1 VLSRP
6 SAAVLV
12 TLIVLAAG
20 VAAVPLFGGTYA
32 LKFVTRVMVLAIL
45 VLSLDFLIGISGLVS
60 FGHAMFFGL
69 GAYAAYFL
77 SPTDAGANLI
87 VAFGG
92 AMLCAGA
99 AALAVGALAVLTRG
113 FYFIMV
119 TLAFGEMA
127 FALFHDGG
135 FSGGSDGAYINVKPT
150 LSVGSVTLLDLDRR
164 IVFFYFCLA
173 LLIACYVG
181 LLAVARGPAGRV
193 LQGIHWNE
201 TRIAALGYN
210 TYAHKLVAFTLAGSV
225 AGLAGALFATIDGYV
240 TPELF
245 GWRQSGL
252 AIMMAVLGGI
262 GTLFGAILGAILY
275 AGLEEVLKT
284 ASLVGSLA
292 EHWSLALGA
301 ILITAVLAVP
311 RGVAGLFPAASSVLP
326 TFPAHASTVNAS
338 KAKEGRGGLAMSTAN
353 LTRRFGGLLAVDDV
367 TLSFAP
373 NKVHAVIGPNGA
385 GKTTFINML
394 SGALQPTSGRIVVDG
409 ADVTGR
415 ALHAMARLG
424 VGRSY
429 QITNVILPFTV
440 RENCLLAA
448 QACEPSPVR
457 MSSRGQRAQIEAD
470 IHDALEAV
478 GLSQRATM
486 KAADLSHGEQRQ
498 LEIAMLIASG
508 GRVLILD
515 EPLAGMGPEETGR
528 VTALLRRLAAQH
540 TVILIEHDM
549 DAVFSVADTL
559 TVLVGGRLLAHGA
572 PDAIRRDAS
581 VREAYLGQMD
591 TAARA
596 TPTRHPISPT
606 AIGLDAKGLNTFYGQ
621 SHILHDIDF
630 RINPGETVSLLGRNG
645 MGKTTLLRTLM
656 GLTPPRSGTIRLG
669 ARDIMGARPS
679 VVARAGLVFVP
690 EGRSIFPNL
699 TVEENLTVAA
709 TSRPGE
715 AQWTLARIYSLFP
728 RLAERRGNWGNQLS
742 GGEQKMLA
750 IARALMTNPNILLLD
765 EATEGLAPKVREEI
779 WATIRTIGEAGI
791 ATVVVD
797 KNLTDLLALANRH
810 VILSKGRVV
819 FNGSAEELQADTAFI
834 HSHLGV

>member
-1 VLSRP
+1 
-6 SAAVLV
+6 
-12 TLIVLAAG
+12 
-20 VAAVPLFGGTYA
+20 
-32 LKFVTRVMVLAIL
+32 
-45 VLSLDFLIGISGLVS
+45 
-60 FGHAMFFGL
+60 
-69 GAYAAYFL
+69 
-77 SPTDAGANLI
+77 
-87 VAFGG
+87 
-92 AMLCAGA
+92 
-99 AALAVGALAVLTRG
+99 
-113 FYFIMV
+113 
-119 TLAFGEMA
+119 
-127 FALFHDGG
+127 
-135 FSGGSDGAYINVKPT
+135 
-150 LSVGSVTLLDLDRR
+150 VTLLGLDQR

-173 LLIACYVG
+173 LLIVCYVS
-181 LLAVARGPAGRV
+181 LLAVARGPVGRV
-193 LQGIHWNE
+193 LQGIRWNE

-210 TYAHKLVAFTLAGSV
+210 TYAHKLVAFTLAGSI

-275 AGLEEVLKT
+275 AGLEELLKT
-284 ASLVGSLA
+284 ASLVGPLA

-301 ILITAVLAVP
+301 ILIAAVLAVP
-311 RGVAGLFPAASSVLP
+311 RGIAGLFPVGSSALQIP
-326 TFPAHASTVNAS
+326 MRASTLPPSTAE
-338 KAKEGRGGLAMSTAN
+338 EGQNGLAVSTTS

-394 SGALQPTSGRIVVDG
+394 SGALQPTSGHIAVDG

-415 ALHAMARLG
+415 TLHAMARLG
-424 VGRSY
+424 IGRSY
-429 QITNVILPFTV
+429 QITNIVQPFTV

-448 QACEPSPVR
+448 QACQPSPVR
-457 MSSRGQRAQIEAD
+457 ISSRGQRAQNEAD
-470 IHDALEAV
+470 IHNALDAV
-478 GLSQRATM
+478 GLTQRVAM

-508 GRVLILD
+508 ARVLILD

-528 VTALLRRLAAQH
+528 VTALLRSLAAQH

-549 DAVFSVADTL
+549 DAVFAVADTL

-572 PDAIRRDAS
+572 PDAIRQDAS
-581 VREAYLGQMD
+581 VREAYLGQLD
-591 TAARA
+591 ATTRVTPAR
-596 TPTRHPISPT
+596 RPISS
-606 AIGLDAKGLNTFYGQ
+606 ASIGLEAKGINTFYGQ
-621 SHILHDIDF
+621 SHILHDVDF
-630 RINPGETVSLLGRNG
+630 RVAPGETVSLLGRNG

-656 GLTPPRSGTIRLG
+656 GLTPPRSGSIRLG
-669 ARDIMGARPS
+669 ARDMVGERPS
-679 VVARAGLVFVP
+679 VVARAGLAFVP

-709 TSRPGE
+709 TNRPGE
-715 AQWTLARIYSLFP
+715 APQWTLARIYSLFP

-750 IARALMTNPNILLLD
+750 IARALMTNPSILMLD

-779 WATIRTIGEAGI
+779 WATIRTISEAGI

-797 KNLTDLLALANRH
+797 KNLTDLLALADRH
-810 VILSKGRVV
+810 VILSKGQVV
-819 FNGSAEELQADTAFI
+819 FDGSAAELQADSGFI

>member
-6 SAAVLV
+6 SAAVLI
-12 TLIVLAAG
+12 TLVILAVGA
-20 VAAVPLFGGTYA
+20 AAVPLFGGTYA
-32 LKFVTRVMVLAIL
+32 LKFVTRVMVFAIL

-69 GAYAAYFL
+69 GAYAVYFL
-77 SPTDAGANLI
+77 SPNDAGANLI

-92 AMLCAGA
+92 AMLCAGL
-99 AALAVGALAVLTRG
+99 AALAVGAVAVLTRG

-135 FSGGSDGAYINVKPT
+135 FSGGSDGAYINVKPQ
-150 LSVGSVTLLDLDRR
+150 LSIGDLTLLDLDRR
-164 IVFFYFCLA
+164 IAFFYVCLA

-181 LLAVARGPAGRV
+181 LLAVARGPVGRV
-193 LQGIHWNE
+193 LQGIRWNE
-201 TRIAALGYN
+201 TRIAALGYD
-210 TYAHKLVAFTLAGSV
+210 TYAHKLMAFTLAGSI

-275 AGLEEVLKT
+275 AGLEEFLKT
-284 ASLVGSLA
+284 ASLVGPLA

-301 ILITAVLAVP
+301 ILIAAVLAVP
-311 RGVAGLFPAASSVLP
+311 RGVAGLFPAGASGRQMPTRELALP
-326 TFPAHASTVNAS
+326 PST
-338 KAKEGRGGLAMSTAN
+338 AKESRSGLAVSTAD

-373 NKVHAVIGPNGA
+373 NNVHAVIGPNGA

-394 SGALQPTSGRIVVDG
+394 SGALQPTSGHITVDG

-424 VGRSY
+424 IGRSY
-429 QITNVILPFTV
+429 QITNIIQPFTV
-440 RENCLLAA
+440 RENCFLAA
-448 QACEPSPVR
+448 QAREPNPVR
-457 MSSRGQRAQIEAD
+457 ISSRGQQAQIEED
-470 IHDALEAV
+470 IHGALEAV
-478 GLSQRATM
+478 GLAQRASA

-508 GRVLILD
+508 ARVLILD
-515 EPLAGMGPEETGR
+515 EPLAGMGSEETGR
-528 VTALLRRLAAQH
+528 VTALLRRLAMQH

-549 DAVFSVADTL
+549 DAVFAVADTL

-572 PDAIRRDAS
+572 PEAIRRDAS
-581 VREAYLGQMD
+581 VREAYLGLLD
-591 TAARA
+591 ATTRA
-596 TPTRHPISPT
+596 TPVRRPISAT
-606 AIGLDAKGLNTFYGQ
+606 IGLEATGINTFYGQ
-621 SHILHDIDF
+621 SHILHDVDF
-630 RINPGETVSLLGRNG
+630 RVAPGETVSLLGRNG

-656 GLTPPRSGTIRLG
+656 GLKPPRSGSIRLG
-669 ARDIMGARPS
+669 ARDMVGERPS
-679 VVARAGLVFVP
+679 VVARAGLAFVP

-699 TVEENLTVAA
+699 RVEENLTVAA
-709 TSRPGE
+709 TLRADASP
-715 AQWTLARIYSLFP
+715 QWTLARIYSLFP

-750 IARALMTNPNILLLD
+750 IARALMTNPSILLLD

-779 WATIRTIGEAGI
+779 WTTIRTISEAGI

-797 KNLTDLLALANRH
+797 KNLSDLLALANRH
-810 VILSKGRVV
+810 VVLSKGHVV
-819 FNGSAEELQADTAFI
+819 FDGSAAELQADSGFI
-834 HSHLGV
+834 HNHLGV

>member
-1 VLSRP
+1 MLARP
-6 SAAVLV
+6 SSAVIV
-12 TLIVLAAG
+12 TLVVLAG
-20 VAAVPLFGGTYA
+20 VAAAVPLFGGTYA

-69 GAYAAYFL
+69 GAYAVYFL
-77 SPTDAGANLI
+77 SPADAGASVI

-92 AMLCAGA
+92 AMLGAGV

-135 FSGGSDGAYINVKPT
+135 FSGGSDGAYINVKPQ
-150 LSVGSVTLLDLDRR
+150 LSIGDVTLLDLDRR

-173 LLIACYVG
+173 LLIVCYVS
-181 LLAVARGPAGRV
+181 LLAIARGPVGRV
-193 LQGIHWNE
+193 LQGIRWNE
-201 TRIAALGYN
+201 TRIAALGYD
-210 TYAHKLVAFTLAGSV
+210 TYAHKLVAFTLAGSI

-240 TPELF
+240 TPDLF

-252 AIMMAVLGGI
+252 AIMMAVLGGV

-275 AGLEEVLKT
+275 AGLEELLKS
-284 ASLVGSLA
+284 ASLVGPLA

-301 ILITAVLAVP
+301 ILIAAVLAVP
-311 RGVAGLFPAASSVLP
+311 RGIAGLFPATSNALQIFP
-326 TFPAHASTVNAS
+326 TQSTVRAS
-338 KAKEGRGGLAMSTAN
+338 RAEEGRSGLAVSTTS
-353 LTRRFGGLLAVDDV
+353 LTRRFGGLLAVDGV
-367 TLSFAP
+367 TLGFAP
-373 NKVHAVIGPNGA
+373 DKVHAVIGPNGA

-394 SGALQPTSGRIVVDG
+394 SGALPPTSGHIAVDG

-415 ALHAMARLG
+415 PLHAMARLG
-424 VGRSY
+424 IGRSY
-429 QITNVILPFTV
+429 QITNVILPFTAW
-440 RENCLLAA
+440 ENCLLAA
-448 QACEPSPVR
+448 QARQPSPMR
-457 MSSRGQRAQIEAD
+457 MSSRGQRGQIEAD
-470 IHDALEAV
+470 IRAALDAV
-478 GLSQRATM
+478 GLAQRAGA

-498 LEIAMLIASG
+498 LEIAMLIAMG
-508 GRVLILD
+508 ARVLILD

-528 VTALLRRLAAQH
+528 VTALLRRLAARH

-549 DAVFSVADTL
+549 DAVFAAADTL

-572 PDAIRRDAS
+572 PDAIRPDAS
-581 VREAYLGQMD
+581 VREAYLGQWD
-591 TAARA
+591 TAAQ
-596 TPTRHPISPT
+596 T
-606 AIGLDAKGLNTFYGQ
+606 APARRPAPSAVIGLEAEGLNTFYGQ
-621 SHILHDIDF
+621 SHILHDVDF
-630 RINPGETVSLLGRNG
+630 RVAPGETVSLLGRNG

-656 GLTPPRSGTIRLG
+656 GLTPARSGSIRLG
-669 ARDIMGARPS
+669 ARDIAGARPS
-679 VVARAGLVFVP
+679 VVARAGLAFVP

-709 TSRPGE
+709 TGRPGQ
-715 AQWTLARIYSLFP
+715 APQWTLARIYSLFP

-750 IARALMTNPNILLLD
+750 IARALMTNPGILLLD

-779 WATIRTIGEAGI
+779 WATIRAIGEAGI

-797 KNLTDLLALANRH
+797 KNLSDLLVLANRH

-819 FNGSAEELQADTAFI
+819 FDGSAAELQADSGFI

>member
-1 VLSRP
+1 M
-6 SAAVLV
+6 
-12 TLIVLAAG
+12 LIVLAIGA
-20 VAAVPLFGGTYA
+20 AAVPLFGGTYA
-32 LKFVTRVMVLAIL
+32 LKFVTRVMVLAVL

-69 GAYAAYFL
+69 GAYAVYFL
-77 SPTDAGANLI
+77 SPADAGANLI

-92 AMLCAGA
+92 AMLFAGV

-135 FSGGSDGAYINVKPT
+135 FSGGSDGAYINVKPQ
-150 LSVGSVTLLDLDRR
+150 LSIGDVTLLDLDRR
-164 IVFFYFCLA
+164 IAFFYFCLA
-173 LLIACYVG
+173 LLIVCYVS
-181 LLAVARGPAGRV
+181 LLAIARGPVGHV
-193 LQGIHWNE
+193 LQGIRWNE

-210 TYAHKLVAFTLAGSV
+210 TYAHKLVAFTLAGSI

-252 AIMMAVLGGI
+252 AIMMAVLGGV

-275 AGLEEVLKT
+275 AGLEEVLKS
-284 ASLVGSLA
+284 ASLVGPLA
-292 EHWSLALGA
+292 EHWPLALGT
-301 ILITAVLAVP
+301 ILIAAVLAIP
-311 RGVAGLFPAASSVLP
+311 RGVAGLFPATSGALQPLP
-326 TFPAHASTVNAS
+326 TRILRPSTAEESQN
-338 KAKEGRGGLAMSTAN
+338 GLAVSTES

-394 SGALQPTSGRIVVDG
+394 SGALQPTSGHIAVDG
-409 ADVTGR
+409 VDVAGK

-429 QITNVILPFTV
+429 QITNVILPFTA

-448 QACEPSPVR
+448 QARMPSAVR
-457 MSSRGQRAQIEAD
+457 ISSRGQRAQVEAD
-470 IHDALEAV
+470 IHRALEAV
-478 GLSQRATM
+478 GLTQRATI

-508 GRVLILD
+508 ARVLILD

-528 VTALLRRLAAQH
+528 VTALLRRLAAKH

-549 DAVFSVADTL
+549 DAVFAVADTL

-572 PDAIRRDAS
+572 PDAIRQDAA
-581 VREAYLGQMD
+581 VREAYLGQLD
-591 TAARA
+591 GLAQRA
-596 TPTRHPISPT
+596 PVRQPISST
-606 AIGLDAKGLNTFYGQ
+606 AIGLEAKSVNTFYGQ
-621 SHILHDIDF
+621 SHILHDVDF
-630 RINPGETVSLLGRNG
+630 RVAAGETVSLLGRNG

-656 GLTPPRSGTIRLG
+656 GLTPPRSGSIRLG
-669 ARDIMGARPS
+669 ARDIAGERPS
-679 VVARAGLVFVP
+679 VVARTGLAFVP

-709 TSRPGE
+709 TNRLGE
-715 AQWTLARIYSLFP
+715 ASQWTLARVYSLFP

-750 IARALMTNPNILLLD
+750 IARALMTNPSILLLD

-819 FNGSAEELQADTAFI
+819 FDGSAAELQADSGFI